1 MPELVKL
8 YIRNVIIGFGISAVF
23 VAALLYFDVMGLWAL
38 VSGSKDGVLA
48 VFILWVMN
56 GIVFASVQFG
66 WAVMALAQKDND
78 GPRGGTPAAFEF
90 RPIPVVNEARGGRER
105 QMRRR

>member
-8 YIRNVIIGFGISAVF
+8 YIRNVIIGFGISAAF
-23 VAALLYFDVMGLWAL
+23 VAALLWFDVMGLWAL

-66 WAVMALAQKDND
+66 WAVMALARDEDD
-78 GPRGGTPAAFEF
+78 GPRGGTPVAMDL
-90 RPIPVVNEARGGRER
+90 RPIPVMSEARGGRGR
-105 QMRRR
+105 PTRRD